1 MWFSYELGGREHFLG
16 PWRWPV
22 PVHRPVCRPGLPGS
36 YPPGSFPHLSDGVH
50 QPLGAP
56 LAFSLLRALTQSPA
70 RSNIDQSWSKNSHWL
85 VTIANGLS
93 PLGQTHAP

>member
-1 MWFSYELGGREHFLG
+1 MQAWPSRVLPSWLLPPPVGG
-16 PWRWPV
+16 V
-22 PVHRPVCRPGLPGS
+22 N
-36 YPPGSFPHLSDGVH
+36 